1 MLGNYLLEKKY
12 NKDFFFQGHKQG
24 VGFRTQMNVENSAQW
39 ATGSKEKATMQS
51 KQRHLAIENSSLTL
65 LSFPPQL
72 VSSVSSKINKQLENE
87 HFFFFFQVTR
97 GKHRRRKGT
106 VVLEK
111 YTVPSAA
118 KALRHKRKTNRKPQN
133 AKSFIL
139 PTSLEVS
146 SRRLRS
152 VLLCLQHNFMFL

>member
-87 HFFFFFQVTR
+87 HFFFFSSYKREAQEKKGNSRLRKIYRTFCS
-97 GKHRRRKGT
+97 KGT
-106 VVLEK
+106 EAQK
-111 YTVPSAA
+111 KDKQ
-118 KALRHKRKTNRKPQN
+118 KATECQELHPPD
-133 AKSFIL
+133 KSGGVF
-139 PTSLEVS
+139 
-146 SRRLRS
+146 
-152 VLLCLQHNFMFL
+152 